1 VNRSPEFSCDGVSVM
16 LRRCSVSCQTKEIP
30 MSTQLILNIQ
40 RTQML
45 AECDALMEDR
55 DYFDIDSQES
65 VLAAY
70 NADFN

>member
-1 VNRSPEFSCDGVSVM
+1 
-16 LRRCSVSCQTKEIP
+16 
-30 MSTQLILNIQ
+30 MSKQLILNIQ

-45 AECDALMEDR
+45 AECDALIEGR

-70 NADFN
+70 NADFNN

>member
-1 VNRSPEFSCDGVSVM
+1 
-16 LRRCSVSCQTKEIP
+16 

-55 DYFDIDSQES
+55 DYFDIDSRES
-65 VLAAY
+65 VLDAY
-70 NADFN
+70 NADFSN

>member
-1 VNRSPEFSCDGVSVM
+1 MSNPEILM
-16 LRRCSVSCQTKEIP
+16 N
-30 MSTQLILNIQ
+30 TQLILNIQ

-45 AECDALMEDR
+45 AECDALAEGR